1 MLNDSMLAEALLE
14 AQKQY
19 DYAAMTLAIVKK
31 ELFEEESPRELNQT
45 QLAKVLY
52 DVSKKCF
59 AKGYVTALLENN
71 IKPPE
76 LKDGYFNTDYLKEL
90 AEQD

>member
-19 DYAAMTLAIVKK
+19 
-31 ELFEEESPRELNQT
+31 
-45 QLAKVLY
+45 
-52 DVSKKCF
+52 
-59 AKGYVTALLENN
+59 ALLENN

-90 AEQD
+90 VEQD